1 MSDVLCL
8 LLLVTAIGAIGYAI
22 AAKRSL
28 HDVEGEYRQERI
40 DSTDLKRQVHELSGR
55 LQEANRDLAQ
65 WRKRAH
71 GK

>member
-8 LLLVTAIGAIGYAI
+8 LLLVTTIGAIGYAI
-22 AAKRSL
+22 SAHRSL
-28 HDVEGEYRQERI
+28 HDVERKYRQERF
-40 DSTDLKRQVHELSGR
+40 DSTDLRRQRDELSGR
-55 LQEANRDLAQ
+55 LDEANRDLAQ